1 MGLSTSSQA
10 TMFPPRVFIICT
22 SLPLMV
28 VAQYQAQ
35 VKPFVHHQLSHHGPA
50 PAYSQPAPARGYGH
64 PATAAPSYGPPAPP
78 VHHVHGPGVV
88 RFHKNED
95 HCDLD
100 YVEKTEEVC
109 VPSFKTDCDKESV
122 PGGKVIKH
130 HDQCYDVT
138 KTVCTETH
146 GPGVVR
152 VHKNEDHCDLDYV
165 EKIEDGGEVKID
177 KCSVE
182 VEDKACSEVILQLP
196 RQRCPSKVVTPY

>member
-1 MGLSTSSQA
+1 MA
-10 TMFPPRVFIICT
+10 
-22 SLPLMV
+22 

-35 VKPFVHHQLSHHGPA
+35 VKPFVHHQLSQRAPAPTYSQPAPARGYGQPAPA
-50 PAYSQPAPARGYGH
+50 PAYGHHAPARGYGH

-78 VHHVHGPGVV
+78 VHQVHGPGVV
-88 RFHKNED
+88 RVHKNED

-146 GPGVVR
+146 EIVDMEVCAYAFMSRLVEAEAKLVSAVWEEACHDTQECLPAPPTPGY
-152 VHKNEDHCDLDYV
+152 HAPGCTH
-165 EKIEDGGEVKID
+165 
-177 KCSVE
+177 
-182 VEDKACSEVILQLP
+182 
-196 RQRCPSKVVTPY
+196 VTR